1 MWRPGRLR
9 RLREYLSNGLF
20 SFSLCAVRDRR
31 RYWAGTEGRYVDQ
44 ASQVRNRLFAGGR
57 WIRTLRWREMDSN
70 FRSLSGSRHLRPAR
84 SLGGAPPSLASAEP
98 RSAMGQLPRSCI
110 CQGASAS
117 PQQADGLPPRST
129 VPSVPQADVYLV
141 RGDSGR
147 TLMAHSAVKSRRS
160 LLGSCFQV
168 GRGQTSIYPKG
179 DQPTRDYHPPS
190 RP

>member
-70 FRSLSGSRHLRPAR
+70 FRFLVTRPSNRHGRRHCFLENGSGSVREPKFRIHLPPAESPSLSRIRFRKSRTRLSAR
-84 SLGGAPPSLASAEP
+84 VCAAGLATGSAETRRVFRYHANRRRYLCRAIFQY
-98 RSAMGQLPRSCI
+98 RSA
-110 CQGASAS
+110 
-117 PQQADGLPPRST
+117 ADGVGGN
-129 VPSVPQADVYLV
+129 VPMVPTKSEPSPELDV
-141 RGDSGR
+141 R
-147 TLMAHSAVKSRRS
+147 
-160 LLGSCFQV
+160 
-168 GRGQTSIYPKG
+168 
-179 DQPTRDYHPPS
+179 
-190 RP
+190 

>member
-70 FRSLSGSRHLRPAR
+70 FRFLVTRPSNRHGRRHCFLENGSGSVREPKVRIHLPPAE
-84 SLGGAPPSLASAEP
+84 SPSLARVRFRESRTPAFRAGVRGWRGDRVDRDAHGVSISRQP
-98 RSAMGQLPRSCI
+98 AAISLSDQNP
-110 CQGASAS
+110 
-117 PQQADGLPPRST
+117 
-129 VPSVPQADVYLV
+129 VPQC
-141 RGDSGR
+141 R
-147 TLMAHSAVKSRRS
+147 
-160 LLGSCFQV
+160 
-168 GRGQTSIYPKG
+168 
-179 DQPTRDYHPPS
+179 
-190 RP
+190 